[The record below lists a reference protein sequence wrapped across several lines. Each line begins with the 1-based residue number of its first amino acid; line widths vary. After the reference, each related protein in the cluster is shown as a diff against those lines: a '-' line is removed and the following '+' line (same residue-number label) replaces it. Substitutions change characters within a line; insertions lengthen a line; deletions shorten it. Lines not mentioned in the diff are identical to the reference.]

1 MTRGFFRYSPSK
13 EDVLFGEL
21 EAMGVQ
27 AEVMRLVERTP
38 ALRARLLQ
46 KRDGARVRI
55 VEALIGRGVAA
66 LEADLAA
73 AAAGAALDT
82 VARRVAALRRGRRRE
97 RRPAGADGPRLR
109 PAPPRVPA
117 LTRPGSSLR
126 TLPPQKANTTFVR
139 VNYPQKKE
147 KSDRGEIRTVLRR
160 NGCDASGGV

>member
-13 EDVLFGEL
+13 EDVLFGQL

-82 VARRVAALRRGRRRE
+82 VAREWLRSGESADEGAGGGAGRLELTDRVFALL
-97 RRPAGADGPRLR
+97 RL
-109 PAPPRVPA
+109 AF
-117 LTRPGSSLR
+117 LR
-126 TLPPQKANTTFVR
+126 
-139 VNYPQKKE
+139 
-147 KSDRGEIRTVLRR
+147 
-160 NGCDASGGV
+160 